1 MIRLALVLTFF
12 GLLLT
17 KLMGFISISWWL
29 VVLPLFLPAIIFMVV
44 LLTGVSVV
52 ALFSSSKK

>member
-12 GLLLT
+12 SLLLT

-29 VVLPLFLPAIIFMVV
+29 VVLPLFVPIIV
-44 LLTGVSVV
+44 LLVILLLSGSVIY
-52 ALFSSSKK
+52 LLGGKK

>member
-1 MIRLALVLTFF
+1 MINLALVLTFF
-12 GLLLT
+12 ALMLT

-29 VVLPLFLPAIIFMVV
+29 VVLPLFLPVIIFMVV
-44 LLTGVSVV
+44 LTGVSLV